1 VCTHTR
7 PTYADA
13 ASHSIPSIASI
24 MPLDATTPTPP
35 TITMTENGEPSEAF
49 KAKYGAVGKPKLI
62 ARAVARFDSAD
73 WAMRAQRERGARGG
87 ASVGDGG
94 GATATTTTT
103 EGAATGG
110 V

>member
-1 VCTHTR
+1 ME
-7 PTYADA
+7 
-13 ASHSIPSIASI
+13 SIT
-24 MPLDATTPTPP
+24 PLDATTT
-35 TITMTENGEPSEAF
+35 TTTTTTTMATTTDNGEPSEAF

-73 WAMRAQRERGARGG
+73 WAMRAQRERGGRDG
-87 ASVGDGG
+87 ASADGDGAG
-94 GATATTTTT
+94 TTT

>member
-1 VCTHTR
+1 
-7 PTYADA
+7 
-13 ASHSIPSIASI
+13 

-73 WAMRAQRERGARGG
+73 WAMREQRERGARR
-87 ASVGDGG
+87 ASEDG
-94 GATATTTTT
+94 GATGTATT
-103 EGAATGG
+103 EGGAATEGG
-110 V
+110 A